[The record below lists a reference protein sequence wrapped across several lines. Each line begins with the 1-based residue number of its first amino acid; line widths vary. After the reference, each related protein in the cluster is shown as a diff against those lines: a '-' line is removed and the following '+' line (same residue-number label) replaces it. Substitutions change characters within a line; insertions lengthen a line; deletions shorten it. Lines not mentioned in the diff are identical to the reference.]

1 MSDFTSTFRVPLAW
15 EPYRLSGVAGSQYGL
30 FHPLLRQPRGRYSV
44 GTHQLES
51 WDVAEIGKFGGKPL
65 TLDEVHRIKNMLWGP
80 NYYATIYLPPD
91 HVTNIIGVK
100 SVVALWVARGGIS
113 NTPQPTLSDWQ
124 SIES

>member
-65 TLDEVHRIKNMLWGP
+65 TLDEVHRIKNMLCAKLLRHHLP
-80 NYYATIYLPPD
+80 ATRSCDKHHWSEIRCR
-91 HVTNIIGVK
+91 
-100 SVVALWVARGGIS
+100 AMGGAGRH
-113 NTPQPTLSDWQ
+113 
-124 SIES
+124 